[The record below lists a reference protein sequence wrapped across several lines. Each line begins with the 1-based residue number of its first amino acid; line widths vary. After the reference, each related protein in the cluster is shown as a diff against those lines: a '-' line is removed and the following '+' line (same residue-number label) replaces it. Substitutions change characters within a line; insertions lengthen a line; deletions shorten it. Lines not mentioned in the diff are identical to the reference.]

1 MKIRRSAGWVLCL
14 WGTMALILWG
24 ILFSLLTVGTDA
36 ALYHRLQIKARE
48 DICEYAGLSEDDLIR
63 VDEALA
69 QCLMGDP
76 SALSNLEADVFGICQ
91 RAFNDRELRHME
103 DCRKLFDL
111 ARRVKNLSI
120 GIGSLMLIVG
130 MALLKKRKMV
140 RLAAWLAPVMFM
152 LPLGAL
158 AIWAAMDFNSA
169 FCFFH
174 RCLFTNDLWL
184 LNPETD
190 LLIRICPQDMFVNMG
205 LRIGL
210 MSFGFALGIPAVV
223 SRAAGLIW
231 KKQ

>member
-1 MKIRRSAGWVLCL
+1 MKIRRGAGWTLCL
-14 WGTMALILWG
+14 LGTMALILWG
-24 ILFSLLTVGTDA
+24 ILFSLLDVGTDA
-36 ALYHRLQIKARE
+36 ALYHRLQMKARK

-63 VDEALA
+63 VNEALA
-69 QCLMGDP
+69 QYLKGDP
-76 SALSNLEADVFGICQ
+76 SVLFGLETDVFGIRQ
-91 RAFNDRELRHME
+91 MAFNDRELMHME

-111 ARRVKNLSI
+111 ARRVKNISL
-120 GIGSLMLIVG
+120 GIGWLMLIAG
-130 MALLKKRKMV
+130 MAILKKPKMV
-140 RLAAWLAPVMFM
+140 RLAAWLAPVMFI

-158 AIWAAMDFNSA
+158 AIWSVVDFDSA
-169 FCFFH
+169 FGFFH

-210 MSFGFALGIPAVV
+210 MDLGFALGTPAVV
-223 SRAAGLIW
+223 SGAAGLIR